1 MDKGR
6 WTSCRS
12 PGQRGYIKEEKK
24 KVVGNSQR
32 ANSEDKYA
40 SERERE
46 REGAHMDYSSHRQ
59 KVGQRKTVK
68 HSLALQHANM
78 HLWQWAETV
87 ENTKEVVGRWKDFCS
102 ICVLEPRPGVQF
114 SCMLAHRP
122 STYRNE
128 EEHHA
133 AQGEATGVSQVSYKT
148 NTSLALRSSDAKSE
162 NVHKSTQGVF
172 PPTLCS

>member
-12 PGQRGYIKEEKK
+12 PRQRGYIKEEKK
-24 KVVGNSQR
+24 RLWETVGAQTARINMPV
-32 ANSEDKYA
+32 
-40 SERERE
+40 
-46 REGAHMDYSSHRQ
+46 REGERGGAYMDYSSHRQ

-78 HLWQWAETV
+78 HLWQWVETV
-87 ENTKEVVGRWKDFCS
+87 GNTKEVVGRWKGFCS
-102 ICVLEPRPGVQF
+102 ICVLELRRGVQF
-114 SCMLAHRP
+114 TCMFTHRP

-133 AQGEATGVSQVSYKT
+133 AQGEATGVSQVS
-148 NTSLALRSSDAKSE
+148 
-162 NVHKSTQGVF
+162 
-172 PPTLCS
+172 